1 MITRIRLRTAALV
14 YGIICL
20 FLFSCSLNG
29 EREGQKANPD
39 KGSVFVD
46 GSLPSRSIELYYEV
60 SINQLDEPHIQL
72 LYAIMTDDD
81 GNIYWQDNRV
91 TKLHQYS
98 PEGDYIRSF
107 GGKGR
112 GPGEFEYLE
121 SSSISG
127 DAVIMLDLF
136 SQLVHVFNRHTGDL
150 MQSGTLER
158 EIEMALFAPIHQVL
172 AESDT
177 TFIGIPQYSTRLEPD
192 SISLHRYTVS
202 GRLMDDRLI
211 RYPAGDALESSS
223 GGVSRRSPTSFTAKS
238 EIALLPGG
246 GFVHSYAAEP
256 IFYIYDMNGDLRQS
270 IYLETEPV
278 KLTREHIDRLIEKSH
293 PMIDLASA
301 VRDADRV
308 PDFWPFWINFHVD
321 KNGHLWIEM
330 NIDPPDEQ
338 EWWVVSQDGDLLAK
352 TQFSDKGTLWHVG
365 NDDLYLNIYEE
376 GIHELKRYRMR
387 ME

>member
-1 MITRIRLRTAALV
+1 MPP
-14 YGIICL
+14 GI
-20 FLFSCSLNG
+20 S
-29 EREGQKANPD
+29 
-39 KGSVFVD
+39 
-46 GSLPSRSIELYYEV
+46 ELTNLAIVETDTEPLYHLKLEQNL
-60 SINQLDEPHIQL
+60 SINQLDEPYIQL

-81 GNIYWQDNRV
+81 GNIYWQDNQV

-98 PEGDYIRSF
+98 PEGEHIRSF
-107 GGKGR
+107 GGEGR

-158 EIEMALFAPIHQVL
+158 ENEMAVFAPIHQVL
-172 AESDT
+172 AETDT
-177 TFIGIPQYSTRLEPD
+177 TFIGIPQYSTRIEQD
-192 SISLHRYTVS
+192 SISLHRYTIS
-202 GRLMDDRLI
+202 GRWMDDRLI

-278 KLTREHIDRLIEKSH
+278 KLTGEHIDRLIEKSH

-301 VRDADRV
+301 VRDADSV
-308 PDFWPFWINFHVD
+308 PDFWPFWNDFLTD
-321 KNGHLWIEM
+321 DNGHLWIEI
-330 NIDPPDEQ
+330 NINPPDER

-352 TQFSDKGTLWHVG
+352 TQFSDKGTLWLVG
-365 NDDLYLNIYEE
+365 KDDLYFNYYEE
-376 GIHELKRYRMR
+376 GIYELKRYRLR